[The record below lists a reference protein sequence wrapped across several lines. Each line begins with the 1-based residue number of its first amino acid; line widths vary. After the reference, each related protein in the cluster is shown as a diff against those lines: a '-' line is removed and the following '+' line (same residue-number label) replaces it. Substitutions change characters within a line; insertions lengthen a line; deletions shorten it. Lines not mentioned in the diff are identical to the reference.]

1 MTLAAVTVALI
12 TLLKGLKMT
21 QREFYDLCTSMS
33 IYPLY
38 ALENEN
44 LKQALRERDD
54 EKVKEILENEF

>member
-1 MTLAAVTVALI
+1 MT
-12 TLLKGLKMT
+12 
-21 QREFYDLCTSMS
+21 

-44 LKQALRERDD
+44 LKQALKDRDD

>member
-1 MTLAAVTVALI
+1 
-12 TLLKGLKMT
+12 MT
-21 QREFYDLCTSMS
+21 QREFYDLCTQMT

-44 LKQALRERDD
+44 LKQALKDRND